1 MAIFIIPLQMNML
14 IRKSIAPLSLFFLAL
29 VTTAYPAT
37 PRQNTKTVIIAG
49 KVISPKANSSI
60 ALFINRVG
68 FGQEELKASVDVAG
82 NFMFKF
88 EAYVPTD
95 AWVAYQTNFLI
106 LFHPGDSIY
115 LEFDGTTSDRTAAL
129 KSAKFSGDAAASNK
143 GVALFQQAYAENPVS
158 WYNYEKHTIRIKN
171 STPSQFVQ
179 YCDSLKNEI
188 LNFYAA
194 FVKKQGLNQEA
205 ARWSKLYAGNRY
217 YHDLTY
223 FPGDHRAALV
233 LKESEWDVPL
243 KYYDYLQTYDDVK
256 LALVSGDAISNYI
269 NHYAYTYIRG
279 HSSADAAAL
288 KRSLTKGQQDSIKLR
303 SIVRYSKDPLI
314 KEIALCYFLNGWL
327 EQSALGTFEKNRS
340 LIDANLTQ
348 PFLREPLF
356 KKYALKKKEVEG
368 LPAPAVERLVSG
380 VSFVDSVIQ
389 QNRGK
394 VIYIDI
400 WATWCGPCR
409 QEFPYARKLEDA
421 FGDNVV
427 FLYLC
432 LESSEDAYQNLLKKY
447 AHKGIHKFLDEEQ
460 SKILRAKY
468 KVQGVPHYMLIDKD
482 GHIVT
487 MDHSI
492 KPSADETPAAIR
504 GLL

>member
-1 MAIFIIPLQMNML
+1 MS
-14 IRKSIAPLSLFFLAL
+14 IRKSIATLSLFFLAL
-29 VTTAYPAT
+29 VATAYSAT

-60 ALFINRVG
+60 TLAINWVG
-68 FGQEELKASVDVAG
+68 FEQEELKVPVDAAG
-82 NFMFKF
+82 NFVFKF

-95 AWVAYQTNFLI
+95 AWIVYQTNFLI

-115 LEFDGTTSDRTAAL
+115 LEFDGTTSNRMAVL

-143 GVALFQQAYAENPVS
+143 GTALFQQAYAENS
-158 WYNYEKHTIRIKN
+158 LSGYNYEKHTIRIKN

-179 YCDSLKNEI
+179 YCDSLRHEA
-188 LNFYAA
+188 LNFHAA

-205 ARWSKLYAGNRY
+205 ARWSKLYVGSRY
-217 YHDLTY
+217 YHDLRY
-223 FPGDHRAALV
+223 FPDAHRAALV

-243 KYYDYLQTYDDVK
+243 KYYDFLRTYDDVK
-256 LALVSGDAISNYI
+256 QALVSGDAINSYI
-269 NHYAYTYIRG
+269 NKYAYTYIRR
-279 HSSADAAAL
+279 HASADAAAL
-288 KRSLTKGQQDSIKLR
+288 KRSLTKEQQDSIKLW
-303 SIVRYSKDPLI
+303 SIVRYSKDAFI
-314 KEIALCYFLNGWL
+314 KEITLCYFLNDWL
-327 EQSALGTFEKNRS
+327 EQSALETFEKNRN

-409 QEFPYARKLEDA
+409 QEFPYAKKLEDA

-432 LESSEDAYQNLLKKY
+432 LESGEDAYQNLLKKY

-460 SKILRAKY
+460 SKLLRAKY

-482 GHIVT
+482 GHIVNV
-487 MDHSI
+487 DHSI

>member
-1 MAIFIIPLQMNML
+1 ML
-14 IRKSIAPLSLFFLAL
+14 IRKIVGVLPFFFLTLIA
-29 VTTAYPAT
+29 TANPKS
-37 PRQNTKTVIIAG
+37 PRQEARPVIIAG
-49 KVISPKANSSI
+49 KVISPRANSSI
-60 ALFINRVG
+60 VLAINWVG
-68 FGQEELKASVDVAG
+68 FEQEELKVPIDAYG
-82 NFMFKF
+82 NFVFKF

-115 LEFDGTTSDRTAAL
+115 LEFDGTTNNRMAVL
-129 KSAKFSGDAAASNK
+129 KSVKFSGDAAASNK
-143 GVALFQQAYAENPVS
+143 GAALFQQAYAENPIS
-158 WYNYEKHTIRIKN
+158 GYNYEKHTIRIKN

-179 YCDSLKNEI
+179 YCDSLRNET
-188 LNFYAA
+188 LNFHTA
-194 FVKKQGLNQEA
+194 FVKKHGLNPEA
-205 ARWSKLYAGNRY
+205 ASWSKLHAGNRY
-217 YHDLTY
+217 YHDRTY
-223 FPGDHRAALV
+223 FPDDHRAALV

-256 LALVSGDAISNYI
+256 QALVSGDAIRGYI
-269 NHYAYTYIRG
+269 SMYAYIYIRR

-288 KRSLTKGQQDSIKLR
+288 KRSLTKEQQDSIKLW
-303 SIVRYSKDPLI
+303 SIVRYSKNALI
-314 KEIALCYFLNGWL
+314 KEITLCYYLNGWL
-327 EQSALGTFEKNRS
+327 EQSALETFEKNRG

-368 LPAPAVERLVSG
+368 LPTPAVERLVSG

-432 LESSEDAYQNLLKKY
+432 LESGEDAYQNLLKKY

-460 SKILRAKY
+460 SKLLRAKY
-468 KVQGVPHYMLIDKD
+468 QVKGVPHYMLIDKN
-482 GHIVT
+482 GHIVNV
-487 MDHSI
+487 DHSI
-492 KPSADETPAAIR
+492 KPSADETPAAIKS
-504 GLL
+504 LL